1 MATLSQVLSLCLI
14 TASPVAARV
23 PEKADLRRYEHLWTN
38 SPICSPEKIGKQA
51 AAPGFIAEWLL
62 AGVSEIEGGYRV
74 TLAHRHRA
82 GEFLVIRPERAERC
96 SPDRMEALPLSA
108 FRIERIA
115 AALDWRDFEVHLVAG
130 ADRGVLKFEEKALQ
144 PSVAPQPAVS
154 ARTSARPLP
163 IPSPRIR
170 R

>member
-1 MATLSQVLSLCLI
+1 MSTLSQVLSLCLL
-14 TASPVAARV
+14 TAGPVAASV
-23 PEKADLRRYEHLWTN
+23 PEKTDLRRYEHLWTN

-51 AAPGFIAEWLL
+51 ASPGFMAEWLL

-82 GEFLVIRPERAERC
+82 GEFLVIRPEGAELC
-96 SPDRMEALPLSA
+96 SPDRMEAVPLSA

-115 AALDWRDFEVHLVAG
+115 AAGDWRDFEVHLVAG
-130 ADRGVLKFEEKALQ
+130 AERGVLKFEEKALQ
-144 PSVAPQPAVS
+144 PLVAPQRAVS
-154 ARTSARPLP
+154 ARTSVRQLSIPSLP
-163 IPSPRIR
+163 IR